1 MVFRIGKYPS
11 KTAQTDASYPPSLGE
26 IFSCPPDNRAACLP
40 ACLPRAGWAESIK
53 CFKWQAAAGP
63 SDEGRAMGPP
73 LLSPP
78 VHPHHAWLL
87 PLAPGKENSA
97 RLRLPSSD
105 GSVPAMWPHRAS
117 PKTPLRHFTRTKMS
131 KQAESALLGGTTPSH
146 RGARAERE
154 VTCPKAT
161 Q

>member
-1 MVFRIGKYPS
+1 MVFRTGKYPS
-11 KTAQTDASYPPSLGE
+11 KTAQSDASHPPSLSE
-26 IFSCPPDNRAACLP
+26 IFSCPLDNRAACLP
-40 ACLPRAGWAESIK
+40 RGEWAESVK
-53 CFKWQAAAGP
+53 RFKRQAAAGL

-78 VHPHHAWLL
+78 VHPRRAWLL
-87 PLAPGKENSA
+87 PLALGKENSA

-117 PKTPLRHFTRTKMS
+117 PKTPLRHFTRTKTS
-131 KQAESALLGGTTPSH
+131 KQAESALLGGTSPSH
-146 RGARAERE
+146 RGARAQRE